1 MLPCRGGIFASEMTK
16 QGIIKFFF
24 FLTGFVWV
32 LISASVAQSDTLF
45 GESQDVV
52 VTATRTERKLSNI
65 AVPAFIISQ
74 KDLQAT
80 QLRRLNEILQEQTGI
95 FVTSG
100 SGSGGFGGGIFGNGA
115 QMQGMSPEYTLI
127 LVNGEPIIGRQ
138 GGAVNLSRL
147 TLAGIKKIEVVK
159 GPVSSLYGSE
169 AMGGVINIITELPHT
184 SQSNV
189 HLKAGGYGLLDA
201 GVNSTI
207 TGNKTRAALSYNY
220 FSQGAID
227 FNKQQFGN
235 QQDPFKNHTV
245 QANISHQFS
254 PRTRLLMYG
263 RFFAEASENAY
274 EIADNNLQTQ
284 RVGGQTSIWDGN
296 INTSLQ
302 HNFNTK
308 VSTTFRAYATSYRSH
323 QALDNMKDGTPFY
336 EDDFRQQFYRFENQ
350 TDISLPASN
359 KLTAG
364 GGYVYEHLRTT
375 RYEGE
380 RSNGIA
386 YAFLQN
392 EWKPAENFN
401 LIGGLRYDHNQAYA
415 SRLSPKLA
423 ARYSP
428 SNKLKLMAS
437 YGAGFKAPDFRQLY
451 LNFINNASGGYALFG
466 ANEISLEKLKAL
478 QQQGLVGEILP
489 RANDLAQ
496 LNPETSNG
504 FNAGATY
511 SFNPKLS
518 GDINLF
524 YNAISNQILFD
535 VIALRPNGSQVFSYF
550 NVARSYT
557 SGAEMNV
564 RYRLHTNWTVSGGYQ
579 FLSTGDKDVVA
590 KIKDG
595 EMYGRDEASGEVY
608 QLKRRDYYG
617 LPNRSKHMANIKLM
631 YENTVK
637 GWQASV
643 RAIYRSRWGTF
654 DQDGNGIINR
664 RDETAP
670 GFVLLNALVQKQIS
684 PSLML
689 GAGAENILNHRDA
702 LNLPNVPGVNAFVSI
717 SWNIKAGRANL
728 ASKEGVDK
736 NISKNQSK

>member
-1 MLPCRGGIFASEMTK
+1 MRVHGGIFASEMNTK
-16 QGIIKFFF
+16 GFISHL
-24 FLTGFVWV
+24 FLLTAFVFGHI
-32 LISASVAQSDTLF
+32 LTAFCQTDTLS

-74 KDLQAT
+74 KNIEAT
-80 QLRRLNEILQEQTGI
+80 QLRRLNEILQEQTGV

-100 SGSGGFGGGIFGNGA
+100 SGTGGFGGGIFGNGA

-138 GGAVNLSRL
+138 GGVVNLSRL
-147 TLAGIKKIEVVK
+147 TLSGIKKIEVVK

-169 AMGGVINIITELPHT
+169 AMGGVINIITTLPHT
-184 SQSNV
+184 TQTNV
-189 HLKAGGYGLLDA
+189 NLKAGGYGLLDA

-207 TGNKTRAALSYNY
+207 VANKTRATLSYNY
-220 FSQGAID
+220 FKQGAID
-227 FNKQQFGN
+227 QNKEQFGN
-235 QQDPFKNHTV
+235 QQDPFYNHTV

-254 PRTRLLMYG
+254 QRTRLMVYG
-263 RFFAEASENAY
+263 RFFAEASDNAY
-274 EIADNNLQTQ
+274 EIADNNLQMQ
-284 RVGGQTSIWDGN
+284 RVGGQTKISDAN
-296 INTSLQ
+296 VNTSLQ
-302 HNFNTK
+302 HNLNQNI
-308 VSTTFRAYATSYRSH
+308 STTFRAYGTSYRS
-323 QALDNMKDGTPFY
+323 QQKLNNLKDATPFY

-350 TDISLPASN
+350 TDINLPASN

-364 GGYVYEHLRTT
+364 GGYVYEHLQTT

-392 EWKPAENFN
+392 EWKPTENFN

-428 SNKLKLMAS
+428 SEKLKLMAS

-466 ANEISLEKLKAL
+466 ANEISVEKLKAL

-489 RANDLAQ
+489 RAYDLAQ
-496 LNPETSNG
+496 LNPETSHG

-511 SFNPKLS
+511 TFNAKWT
-518 GDINLF
+518 GDVNLF
-524 YNAISNQILFD
+524 YNDIANQILFD

-557 SGAEMNV
+557 TGAELNL
-564 RYRLHTNWTVSGGYQ
+564 RYRLHTNWTISGGYQ
-579 FLSTGDKDVVA
+579 FLSTGDKDVIA

-595 EMYGRDEASGEVY
+595 EMYGRDESTGEVY
-608 QLKRRDYYG
+608 LLKRSDYYG
-617 LPNRSKHMANIKLM
+617 LPNRSNHMANLKLM
-631 YENTVK
+631 YENTTN
-637 GWQASV
+637 GWNASV

-664 RDETAP
+664 KDETAP
-670 GFVLLNALVQKQIS
+670 GFVLLNAAMQKQIS

-689 GAGAENILNHRDA
+689 GAGVENILNHRDA
-702 LNLPNVPGVNAFVSI
+702 LNLPNVPGINAFISI
-717 SWNIKAGRANL
+717 GWNIKSGKANL
-728 ASKEGVDK
+728 ASKGNEK
-736 NISKNQSK
+736 ENKPTIL

>member
-1 MLPCRGGIFASEMTK
+1 MRVEGDIFALSMTI
-16 QGIIKFFF
+16 QGSIKYI
-24 FLTGFVWV
+24 FLITWFVFV
-32 LISASVAQSDTLF
+32 QIFTTLAQTDTLT

-138 GGAVNLSRL
+138 GGVVNLSRL
-147 TLAGIKKIEVVK
+147 TLSGIKKIEVVK

-169 AMGGVINIITELPHT
+169 AMGGVINIITALPHT
-184 SQSNV
+184 SQSNIN
-189 HLKAGGYGLLDA
+189 LKAGGYGLLDA

-207 TGNKTRAALSYNY
+207 AGTKTRATFSYNY
-220 FSQGAID
+220 FKHGAID
-227 FNKQQFGN
+227 FNKNQFGN
-235 QQDPFKNHTV
+235 QQDPFQNHTV
-245 QANISHQFS
+245 QANITHQFS

-263 RFFAEASENAY
+263 RFFAETSDNAY
-274 EIADNNLQTQ
+274 EIADNNLQMQ
-284 RVGGQTSIWDGN
+284 RVGGQTNIWDGN
-296 INTSLQ
+296 LNTSLQ

-308 VSTTFRAYATSYRSH
+308 ISTTFRAYATSYHSS
-323 QALDNMKDGTPFY
+323 QALNNLKDETPFY
-336 EDDFRQQFYRFENQ
+336 KDDFRQQFYRFENQ
-350 TDISLPASN
+350 TDINLPASN

-364 GGYVYEHLRTT
+364 GGYVYEHLQTT
-375 RYEGE
+375 RYEGQ

-392 EWKPAENFN
+392 EWKPTDNFN
-401 LIGGLRYDHNQAYA
+401 LIGGLRYDHNEAYA
-415 SRLSPKLA
+415 SRFSPKLA
-423 ARYSP
+423 ARFSP

-466 ANEISLEKLKAL
+466 ANEVSIHKLLEL

-489 RANDLAQ
+489 RAYDLAQ

-511 SFNPKLS
+511 TYSKKIS

-557 SGAEMNV
+557 AGAEMNM
-564 RYRLHTNWTVSGGYQ
+564 RYLLHSHWTVSGGYQ
-579 FLSTGDKDVVA
+579 FLSTGDRDVVA
-590 KIKDG
+590 KIRNG
-595 EMYGRDEASGEVY
+595 EMYGRNENTGEVY
-608 QLKRRDYYG
+608 PLKRSDYHG
-617 LPNRSKHMANIKLM
+617 LPNRSNHMANVKLM
-631 YENTVK
+631 YENAVS

-670 GFVLLNALVQKQIS
+670 GMVLLNASVQKQIA

-702 LNLPNVPGVNAFVSI
+702 LNLPNVPGINAFVSL
-717 SWNIKAGRANL
+717 SWNIKSGNANL
-728 ASKEGVDK
+728 AAKDGVNNSQS
-736 NISKNQSK
+736 NISSK

>member
-1 MLPCRGGIFASEMTK
+1 MKK
-16 QGIIKFFF
+16 QSLIRLL
-24 FLTGFVWV
+24 FLLIAFVFGYS
-32 LISASVAQSDTLF
+32 ISTIAQTDTLS

-52 VTATRTERKLSNI
+52 VTATRTERKMSNI

-74 KDLQAT
+74 KNIQAT

-100 SGSGGFGGGIFGNGA
+100 SGTGGFGGGIFGNGA
-115 QMQGMSPEYTLI
+115 QMQGMSSEYTLI
-127 LVNGEPIIGRQ
+127 LINGEPIIGRQ
-138 GGAVNLSRL
+138 GGVVNLSRL
-147 TLAGIKKIEVVK
+147 TLSGIKKIEVVK

-169 AMGGVINIITELPHT
+169 AMGGVINIITALPHT
-184 SQSNV
+184 SQSDVNV
-189 HLKAGGYGLLDA
+189 KAGGYGLLDA

-207 TGNKTRAALSYNY
+207 VTSKTRATLSYNY
-220 FSQGAID
+220 FKHGAID
-227 FNKQQFGN
+227 FNNEQFGN
-235 QQDPFKNHTV
+235 QQDPFSNHTV

-254 PRTRLLMYG
+254 PRTRLMVYG
-263 RFFAEASENAY
+263 RFFAEASDNAY
-274 EIADNNLQTQ
+274 EIADNNLQMQ
-284 RVGGQTSIWDGN
+284 KVGGQTQIRDGN
-296 INTSLQ
+296 LNTSLQ
-302 HNFNTK
+302 HNFNNNI
-308 VSTTFRAYATSYRSH
+308 STTFRAYATSYQSE
-323 QALDNMKDGTPFY
+323 QSLDNLKDHTPFY
-336 EDDFRQQFYRFENQ
+336 EDNFRQQFYRLENQ
-350 TDISLPASN
+350 TDINLPGSN

-364 GGYVYEHLRTT
+364 GGYVYEHLLTT

-392 EWKPAENFN
+392 EWKPTENFN

-423 ARYSP
+423 ARFSP
-428 SNKLKLMAS
+428 SQKLKLMAS

-466 ANEISLEKLKAL
+466 ANEISIDKLKGL

-489 RANDLAQ
+489 RAYDLAQ
-496 LNPETSNG
+496 LNPETSHG
-504 FNAGATY
+504 FNTGATY
-511 SFNPKLS
+511 TFNAKWS

-524 YNAISNQILFD
+524 YNDISNQILFD

-557 SGAEMNV
+557 TGAEMNL
-564 RYRLHTNWTVSGGYQ
+564 RYRLHNNWTISGGYQ
-579 FLSTGDKDVVA
+579 FLSTGDKDVIA

-595 EMYGRDEASGEVY
+595 DMYGRDEATGNVY
-608 QLKRRDYYG
+608 KLKRSDYYG
-617 LPNRSKHMANIKLM
+617 LANRSNHMANIKLM
-631 YENTVK
+631 YENAAN

-664 RDETAP
+664 KDETAP
-670 GFVLLNALVQKQIS
+670 GFVLLNAAMQKRIS
-684 PSLML
+684 SSLML
-689 GAGAENILNHRDA
+689 GAGVENILNHRDA
-702 LNLPNVPGVNAFVSI
+702 LNLPNVPGINAFVSI
-717 SWNIKAGRANL
+717 SWNFKAGKANL
-728 ASKEGVDK
+728 ASKENTNK
-736 NISKNQSK
+736 NIANNQSK

>member
-1 MLPCRGGIFASEMTK
+1 VRVHWGIFAFEMNT
-16 QGIIKFFF
+16 QGYIRHI
-24 FLTGFVWV
+24 FLFTALVFGQILTAFG
-32 LISASVAQSDTLF
+32 QTDTLS

-52 VTATRTERKLSNI
+52 VTATRTERKLSNV

-74 KDLQAT
+74 KDIQAT
-80 QLRRLNEILQEQTGI
+80 QLRRLNEILQEQTGV

-100 SGSGGFGGGIFGNGA
+100 SGTGGFGGGIFGNGA

-127 LVNGEPIIGRQ
+127 LINGEPIIGRQ
-138 GGAVNLSRL
+138 GGVVNLSRL
-147 TLAGIKKIEVVK
+147 TLSGIKKIEVVK

-169 AMGGVINIITELPHT
+169 AMGGVINIITALPHT
-184 SQSNV
+184 TQTNV
-189 HLKAGGYGLLDA
+189 NLKAGGYGLFDA

-207 TGNKTRAALSYNY
+207 IANKTRATFSYNY
-220 FSQGAID
+220 FKHGAID
-227 FNKQQFGN
+227 HNTDQFGN
-235 QQDPFKNHTV
+235 QQDPFYNHTV

-254 PRTRLLMYG
+254 QRTRLMVYG
-263 RFFAEASENAY
+263 RFFSETSDNAY
-274 EIADNNLQTQ
+274 EIADNNLQMQ
-284 RVGGQTSIWDGN
+284 RVGGQTKILDAN
-296 INTSLQ
+296 LNASLQ
-302 HNFNTK
+302 HNFNENI
-308 VSTTFRAYATSYRSH
+308 STTFRAYGTSYRS
-323 QALDNMKDGTPFY
+323 QQELDNLKDATPFY
-336 EDDFRQQFYRFENQ
+336 ADDFRQQFYRFENQ
-350 TDISLPASN
+350 TDINLPENN

-364 GGYVYEHLRTT
+364 GGYVYEHLQTT

-392 EWKPAENFN
+392 EWKPTENFN

-423 ARYSP
+423 ARFSP
-428 SNKLKLMAS
+428 SKKFKLMAS

-466 ANEISLEKLKAL
+466 ANEISIEKLKGL

-489 RANDLAQ
+489 RAYDLAQ

-511 SFNPKLS
+511 TYNAKWS

-524 YNAISNQILFD
+524 YNDISNQILFD

-557 SGAEMNV
+557 TGAEMNL
-564 RYRLHTNWTVSGGYQ
+564 RYRLHNNWTISGGYQ
-579 FLSTGDKDVVA
+579 FLSTGDKDVIA

-595 EMYGRDEASGEVY
+595 EMYGRDEATGNVY
-608 QLKRRDYYG
+608 KLKRSDYYG
-617 LPNRSKHMANIKLM
+617 LPNRSNHMANIKLM
-631 YENTVK
+631 YENVAN

-664 RDETAP
+664 KDETAP
-670 GFVLLNALVQKQIS
+670 GFVLLNAAMQKQIS

-689 GAGAENILNHRDA
+689 GAGVENILNHRDA
-702 LNLPNVPGVNAFVSI
+702 LNLPNVPGINAFLSI
-717 SWNIKAGRANL
+717 SWNIKAGKANL
-728 ASKEGVDK
+728 AAK
-736 NISKNQSK
+736 NSVNKTQSNTF

>member
-1 MLPCRGGIFASEMTK
+1 MRVHGGIFAFEMNTK
-16 QGIIKFFF
+16 GFISHL
-24 FLTGFVWV
+24 FLLTAFVFGHTV
-32 LISASVAQSDTLF
+32 TAFCQTDTLS

-74 KDLQAT
+74 KNIQAT
-80 QLRRLNEILQEQTGI
+80 QLRRLNEILQEQTGV

-100 SGSGGFGGGIFGNGA
+100 SGTGGFGGGIFGNGA

-127 LVNGEPIIGRQ
+127 LINGEPIIGRQ
-138 GGAVNLSRL
+138 GGVVNLSRL
-147 TLAGIKKIEVVK
+147 TLSGIKKIEVVK

-169 AMGGVINIITELPHT
+169 AMGGVINIITALPHT
-184 SQSNV
+184 TQTNV
-189 HLKAGGYGLLDA
+189 NLKAGGYSLLDA

-207 TGNKTRAALSYNY
+207 VANKTRATLSYNY
-220 FSQGAID
+220 FKQGAID
-227 FNKQQFGN
+227 QNKEQFGN
-235 QQDPFKNHTV
+235 QQDPFYNHTV

-254 PRTRLLMYG
+254 QRTRLLVYG
-263 RFFAEASENAY
+263 RFFAEASDNAY
-274 EIADNNLQTQ
+274 EIADNNLQMQ
-284 RVGGQTSIWDGN
+284 RVGGQTQISDAN
-296 INTSLQ
+296 VNTSLQ
-302 HNFNTK
+302 HNFNQNI
-308 VSTTFRAYATSYRSH
+308 STTFRAYGTGYRS
-323 QALDNMKDGTPFY
+323 QQKLNNLKDATPFY

-350 TDISLPASN
+350 TDINLPASN

-364 GGYVYEHLRTT
+364 GGYVYEHLQTT

-392 EWKPAENFN
+392 EWKPTENFN

-423 ARYSP
+423 VRYSP
-428 SNKLKLMAS
+428 SEKLKLMAS

-466 ANEISLEKLKAL
+466 ANEISIDKLKAL

-489 RANDLAQ
+489 RAYDLAQ

-511 SFNPKLS
+511 TFNEKWS

-524 YNAISNQILFD
+524 YNDIANQILFD

-557 SGAEMNV
+557 TGAEMNL
-564 RYRLHTNWTVSGGYQ
+564 RYRLHTNWTLSGGYQ

-595 EMYGRDEASGEVY
+595 EMYGRDEATGEVY
-608 QLKRRDYYG
+608 LLKRSDYYG
-617 LPNRSKHMANIKLM
+617 LPNRSNHMANLKLM
-631 YENTVK
+631 YENSTN
-637 GWQASV
+637 GWNASV

-664 RDETAP
+664 KDETAP
-670 GFVLLNALVQKQIS
+670 GFVLLNAAMQKQIS

-689 GAGAENILNHRDA
+689 GAGVENILNHRDA
-702 LNLPNVPGVNAFVSI
+702 LNLPNVPGINAFLSI
-717 SWNIKAGRANL
+717 SWNIKAGKANL
-728 ASKEGVDK
+728 AAK
-736 NISKNQSK
+736 NSVNKTQSNTF